1 MSAAPQ
7 LPFDAELYSRRKR
20 FTRQEVERLLD
31 LGFFDGQR
39 YELIDGELFDKMG
52 QNPPHAET
60 IQNLTEILGRI
71 FGNRLLRIQ
80 LPMEASGED
89 RDRSIPEPD
98 VAVLRERKPEFK
110 RRHPRGDELLFLVE
124 VADSSSRFDLGRKA
138 QIYAAAGVQEYWV
151 IDLKRSVV
159 DRRCQPVAGVYR
171 LLQSFSPG
179 ESVPLAGSA
188 EGIAVNDIL
197 PSAE

>member
-7 LPFDAELYSRRKR
+7 LPYDEELYSRRKR

-31 LGFFDGQR
+31 MGFFDGQR
-39 YELIDGELFDKMG
+39 YELIDGELLDKMG
-52 QNPPHAET
+52 QNPPHAEI

-89 RDRSIPEPD
+89 RDRSVPEPD

-110 RRHPRGDELLFLVE
+110 RRHPRGHELLLLVE
-124 VADSSSRFDLGRKA
+124 VSDSSSRFDLGRKA
-138 QIYAAAGVQEYWV
+138 QIYAAAGVPEYWV
-151 IDLKRSVV
+151 VDVKRGIV
-159 DRRCQPVAGVYR
+159 DRRCDPAEGAYR
-171 LLQSFSPG
+171 LRQSFSPG
-179 ESVPLAGSA
+179 ESVPLDGCP
-188 EGIAVNDIL
+188 EGIPVNDIL
-197 PSAE
+197 PSVE